1 MPVQEKSYYALAAF
15 CEKIV
20 CHWFSCI
27 SSKRSIAFFPYK
39 QPVLK
44 LMKNFVV
51 LSNGEDLCSRERAI
65 ELVGIVAMFAGR
77 TRMGSILPPF
87 IEAAISVYWMKRQ
100 LPLKPLVYL
109 RYRERNFMHC
119 IPFSTTITQWRI

>member
-1 MPVQEKSYYALAAF
+1 MH
-15 CEKIV
+15 V

-87 IEAAISVYWMKRQ
+87 IEAAISVM
-100 LPLKPLVYL
+100 
-109 RYRERNFMHC
+109 NFVTLLHFGLLTVFNTHFAYQY
-119 IPFSTTITQWRI
+119 IVL